1 MLVSSRSSKWCMYIV
16 ASFALLPFLIL
27 LIEEMIRKC
36 TDKKAT
42 CTNAFFLYKL
52 KLYKKWI
59 VIKMDEKN

>member
-36 TDKKAT
+36 T
-42 CTNAFFLYKL
+42 NAFFLYKL